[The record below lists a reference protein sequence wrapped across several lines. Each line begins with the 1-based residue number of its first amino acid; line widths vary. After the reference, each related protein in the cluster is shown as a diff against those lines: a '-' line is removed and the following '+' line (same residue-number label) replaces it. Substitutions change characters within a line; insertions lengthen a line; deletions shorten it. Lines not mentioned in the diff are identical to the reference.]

1 MLCGEGAH
9 VGQAVEMAVEGI
21 SEYQL
26 VRWSF
31 LVTLP

>member
-1 MLCGEGAH
+1 MGRELMFGK
-9 VGQAVEMAVEGI
+9 AVEMAVEGI